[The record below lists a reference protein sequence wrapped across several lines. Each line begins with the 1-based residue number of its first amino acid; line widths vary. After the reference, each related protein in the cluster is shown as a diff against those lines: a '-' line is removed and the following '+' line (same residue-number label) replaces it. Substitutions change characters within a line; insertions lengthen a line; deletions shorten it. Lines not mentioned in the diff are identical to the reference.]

1 MVPLEKNAKL
11 ISKDDIQHLF
21 SNLKELLDITYSVLN
36 TMEQRKRKKE
46 NGGKYVIG
54 DVFFKLAE
62 DFRAYTIYCI
72 NHPIAVNT
80 LERLRLESPAW
91 NQWEKETE
99 TLPELRGIGL
109 IGFLIK
115 PVQR

>member
-1 MVPLEKNAKL
+1 
-11 ISKDDIQHLF
+11 
-21 SNLKELLDITYSVLN
+21 LKELLDITYSVLN

-62 DFRAYTIYCI
+62 DFKTYTIYCI

-80 LERLRLESPAW
+80 LERLRESPAW
-91 NQWEKETE
+91 ATWEKETE
-99 TLPELRGIGL
+99 AMPETRGIGL